1 MPKGGGGGG
10 GGGGGH
16 RRWMG
21 DSRELDPEVTSW
33 LVSTRA
39 RAKCSGQVQESNGK
53 GLAISLYR
61 LALLVSGA
69 LEIGTFKG
77 CGSTLIIAKG
87 LLDGGTGGKLW
98 TVESDEEIAKEARR
112 AMTISN
118 LPVDVIHG
126 MGSPAH
132 MILPLNDILSYLP
145 ANQRQQNPL
154 EEYHKWYRGEKAAAD
169 ALAAKGQAAVIER
182 LCYTEHQ
189 PIELV
194 FLDGAEFYGTA
205 DLHQVLRF
213 CPRVRFIGM
222 DDINMF
228 KHHSSME
235 ELKRSPGWG
244 FTLCLE
250 SPPGGDRP
258 GGWGIWARD
267 EEADKCQNLTAS
279 VGRPRRFGR

>member
-1 MPKGGGGGG
+1 
-10 GGGGGH
+10 
-16 RRWMG
+16 MG

-132 MILPLNDILSYLP
+132 MS
-145 ANQRQQNPL
+145 
-154 EEYHKWYRGEKAAAD
+154 
-169 ALAAKGQAAVIER
+169 
-182 LCYTEHQ
+182 
-189 PIELV
+189 
-194 FLDGAEFYGTA
+194 
-205 DLHQVLRF
+205 
-213 CPRVRFIGM
+213 CP
-222 DDINMF
+222 
-228 KHHSSME
+228 
-235 ELKRSPGWG
+235 
-244 FTLCLE
+244 
-250 SPPGGDRP
+250 
-258 GGWGIWARD
+258 
-267 EEADKCQNLTAS
+267 
-279 VGRPRRFGR
+279 